1 MTLFRNRCKLF
12 FMELVSSL
20 CFGQVTPPEQELV
33 HLLLNIVFVEQ
44 HEQHGTKEFTYSEK
58 AKIDSVPVIRSFLLQ
73 LLLEY
78 K

>member
-1 MTLFRNRCKLF
+1 MTQFRNQCKLF

-20 CFGQVTPPEQELV
+20 CFGQATPPEPELIK
-33 HLLLNIVFVEQ
+33 HLLNIVFVEK
-44 HEQHGTKEFTYSEK
+44 EDKLETKEFTYSK
-58 AKIDSVPVIRSFLLQ
+58 NAKKDRVPVIRSFLLQ